1 MSKSPASTAHY
12 RPETRLVHSGTLRS
26 QYGETSEA
34 LFLTQGY
41 VYNSAEECEARFKGE
56 DPGFI
61 YSRYSNPTISMF
73 ERRMIEL
80 EGAEAAR
87 SAATGMAAVTTAILA
102 PLKAGDHVV
111 ASRALFGSCLY
122 VIQDLLPR
130 YGIETTLVD
139 GLDLD
144 QWQRAMR
151 PNTKTFFLESPTN
164 PTLDVLDIPGIAE
177 IAHSGGA
184 RLVVDN
190 VFATPIWQ
198 SPLALGADVVV
209 YSATKHIDGQGRCLG
224 GIILSS
230 EAFIAEHIHN
240 FMRQTGPSIS
250 PFNAWV
256 LLKGLETL
264 GVRVRAQTETAA
276 RIADVLASHP
286 KISRLVYPGRA
297 DHPQAASREEADA
310 RRLDA
315 GRLRGQ
321 GRQAGGVP
329 RAQRA
334 QACEDLEQSRRCQ
347 EPRHASG
354 DHDASAPQAGG
365 PRRAR
370 HQRGLHPLLGGA
382 RACGR
387 SDRGSDRGAGEGV
400 RRLRLGVGWAKRLVR
415 RSSKSEGGSVPTIHD
430 HIADRWWA
438 RRAKSAP
445 LPTLRHRAYIG
456 RYVRTSAGTLTP
468 SLIWPTER
476 MMSSP
481 RSWAKQ
487 A

>member
-1 MSKSPASTAHY
+1 MSKPPAPTAHY
-12 RPETRLVHSGTLRS
+12 RPETRLVHAGTLRS

-139 GLDLD
+139 GADLD
-144 QWQRAMR
+144 QWQRALR

-264 GVRVRAQTETAA
+264 GVRVRAQTETAG

-297 DHPQAASREEADA
+297 DHPQAALVKKQMRGGSTLVGFEVKGGKQGAFRVLNELKLAKISNNLGDAKSLVTHPATTTHQRLKPEDRAALGISEGFIRFSAGLEHADD
-310 RRLDA
+310 LI
-315 GRLRGQ
+315 
-321 GRQAGGVP
+321 
-329 RAQRA
+329 
-334 QACEDLEQSRRCQ
+334 EDLTAALEK
-347 EPRHASG
+347 A
-354 DHDASAPQAGG
+354 
-365 PRRAR
+365 
-370 HQRGLHPLLGGA
+370 
-382 RACGR
+382 
-387 SDRGSDRGAGEGV
+387 
-400 RRLRLGVGWAKRLVR
+400 
-415 RSSKSEGGSVPTIHD
+415 
-430 HIADRWWA
+430 
-438 RRAKSAP
+438 
-445 LPTLRHRAYIG
+445 
-456 RYVRTSAGTLTP
+456 
-468 SLIWPTER
+468 
-476 MMSSP
+476 
-481 RSWAKQ
+481 
-487 A
+487 

>member
-1 MSKSPASTAHY
+1 MSKSPASTTQY

-61 YSRYSNPTISMF
+61 YSRYSNPTIAMF

-139 GLDLD
+139 GADLD
-144 QWQRAMR
+144 QWQRALK

-164 PTLDVLDIPGIAE
+164 PTLDVLDIPSIAE

-286 KISRLVYPGRA
+286 KISRLIYPGRA
-297 DHPQAASREEADA
+297 DHPQAALVKKQMRGGSTLVGFEVKGGKQGAFRVLNELKLAKISNNLGDAKSLVTHPATTTHQRLKPEDRAALGISEGFIRFSAGLEHADD
-310 RRLDA
+310 LI
-315 GRLRGQ
+315 
-321 GRQAGGVP
+321 
-329 RAQRA
+329 
-334 QACEDLEQSRRCQ
+334 EDLTAALEK
-347 EPRHASG
+347 A
-354 DHDASAPQAGG
+354 
-365 PRRAR
+365 
-370 HQRGLHPLLGGA
+370 
-382 RACGR
+382 
-387 SDRGSDRGAGEGV
+387 
-400 RRLRLGVGWAKRLVR
+400 
-415 RSSKSEGGSVPTIHD
+415 
-430 HIADRWWA
+430 
-438 RRAKSAP
+438 
-445 LPTLRHRAYIG
+445 
-456 RYVRTSAGTLTP
+456 
-468 SLIWPTER
+468 
-476 MMSSP
+476 
-481 RSWAKQ
+481 
-487 A
+487 

>member
-1 MSKSPASTAHY
+1 MSKSTATY

-61 YSRYSNPTISMF
+61 YSRYSNPTIAMF

-144 QWQRAMR
+144 QWQRALR

-177 IAHSGGA
+177 IAHKGGA

-264 GVRVRAQTETAA
+264 GVRVRAQTDTAA
-276 RIADVLASHP
+276 RIAEVLASHP

-297 DHPQAASREEADA
+297 DHPQAALVKKQMRGGSTLVGFEVKGGKAAAFRVLNELKLAKISNNLGDA
-310 RRLDA
+310 KSLVTHPATTTHQRLKPEDRAALGISEGFIRLSA
-315 GRLRGQ
+315 GLEH
-321 GRQAGGVP
+321 P
-329 RAQRA
+329 DDLI
-334 QACEDLEQSRRCQ
+334 EDLTAALEK
-347 EPRHASG
+347 A
-354 DHDASAPQAGG
+354 
-365 PRRAR
+365 
-370 HQRGLHPLLGGA
+370 
-382 RACGR
+382 
-387 SDRGSDRGAGEGV
+387 
-400 RRLRLGVGWAKRLVR
+400 
-415 RSSKSEGGSVPTIHD
+415 
-430 HIADRWWA
+430 
-438 RRAKSAP
+438 
-445 LPTLRHRAYIG
+445 
-456 RYVRTSAGTLTP
+456 
-468 SLIWPTER
+468 
-476 MMSSP
+476 
-481 RSWAKQ
+481 
-487 A
+487 

>member
-1 MSKSPASTAHY
+1 MSKSPASTANY

-41 VYNSAEECEARFKGE
+41 VYDSAEQCEARFKGE

-61 YSRYSNPTISMF
+61 YSRYSNPTIAMF

-102 PLKAGDHVV
+102 PLKAGDHLV
-111 ASRALFGSCLY
+111 ASKALFGSCLY
-122 VIQDLLPR
+122 VVQDLLPR

-144 QWQRAMR
+144 QWQRALK

-177 IAHSGGA
+177 IAHKGGA

-264 GVRVRAQTETAA
+264 GVRVRAQTDTAA

-297 DHPQAASREEADA
+297 DHPQAALVKKQMRGGSTLVGFEVKGGKQAAFRVLNELKLAKISNNLGDAKSLVTHPATTTHQRLKPEDRAALGISEGFIRFSAGLEHADD
-310 RRLDA
+310 LI
-315 GRLRGQ
+315 
-321 GRQAGGVP
+321 
-329 RAQRA
+329 
-334 QACEDLEQSRRCQ
+334 EDLTAALEK
-347 EPRHASG
+347 A
-354 DHDASAPQAGG
+354 
-365 PRRAR
+365 
-370 HQRGLHPLLGGA
+370 
-382 RACGR
+382 
-387 SDRGSDRGAGEGV
+387 
-400 RRLRLGVGWAKRLVR
+400 
-415 RSSKSEGGSVPTIHD
+415 
-430 HIADRWWA
+430 
-438 RRAKSAP
+438 
-445 LPTLRHRAYIG
+445 
-456 RYVRTSAGTLTP
+456 
-468 SLIWPTER
+468 
-476 MMSSP
+476 
-481 RSWAKQ
+481 
-487 A
+487 